1 MDLTVYILR
10 NGQFSI
16 FEKKKKKKK
25 KGAIL
30 WQQFFFSHTCPD
42 LEITKNQAWKLMLNS
57 ESSKTDCKL
66 IFLTGRHKS
75 INMMFSRF
83 DVTHTKKQQYTKT
96 QIYIFIDTSFLCWE
110 F

>member
-1 MDLTVYILR
+1 MATIATPIIFY
-10 NGQFSI
+10 SI
-16 FEKKKKKKK
+16 P
-25 KGAIL
+25 I
-30 WQQFFFSHTCPD
+30 PD
-42 LEITKNQAWKLMLNS
+42 LGISKNQPWKFMLNS

-66 IFLTGRHKS
+66 FFLTGRYNS
-75 INMMFSRF
+75 SRF